1 VTCSPIATR
10 FVASSARADLDPS
23 RADGRLASL
32 GTPGRREHA
41 VGRGRQHGAGGH
53 GDLQGHRGRVG
64 RIHHYE
70 PTNAQGEVIDGG
82 MRGSPLDDFL
92 EMAIGI
98 EDKDI

>member
-1 VTCSPIATR
+1 MTCSSIAAR